1 MNLSTS
7 QYLIL
12 DFIKKFIAKNNYSPT
27 IREIMIGLALKS
39 PSTVHEHIKSLAR
52 LGYITCIPNK
62 SRTIE
67 LLVEN
72 EYIDNLTNTIKIK
85 SLDEKNYMEIPSILL
100 NNHSKDDVRFIKNG
114 KTIYIVD
121 LQNKSSELIFKDD
134 ANTIIGSIVSK
145 IDIY

>member
-12 DFIKKFIAKNNYSPT
+12 DFIKKFVAKNNYSPT
-27 IREIMIGLALKS
+27 IREIMTGLALKS

-52 LGYITCIPNK
+52 LGYITCTPNK

-100 NNHSKDDVRFIKNG
+100 NNHSKDEVRFIKNG

-134 ANTIIGSIVSK
+134 ANTIIGSIASK

>member
-1 MNLSTS
+1 MNLTTS

-27 IREIMIGLALKS
+27 VREIMTGLALKS
-39 PSTVHEHIKSLAR
+39 PSTVHEHIKMLVH
-52 LGYITCIPNK
+52 LGCITYSPNK

-72 EYIDNLTNTIKIK
+72 EYMDNLSNTIKIK
-85 SLDEKNYMEIPSILL
+85 SLEENNYMEIPILLL
-100 NNHSKDDVRFIKNG
+100 NNHNKDDVRFIKNG

-121 LQNKSSELIFKDD
+121 LQNKSSELVFKDD
-134 ANTIIGSIVSK
+134 KNTTIGSIISK